1 MFRERMDILYIAAL
15 VVIVGIG
22 LLSVFSASRAVTS
35 EPVFPKQVAWVL
47 AGSLGFLFTA
57 RVNLR
62 VIEELAYM
70 IYGAACLL
78 LILTALIGSGPAG
91 RWLAAGPLRFQ
102 ASELAKVAT
111 IIAAARA
118 FADLEARPRKYGH
131 FLVFAGFVPAFLLT
145 WAQPDLGTAAAM
157 LLILLMMTWWA
168 GYGPDWIFLLVSPV
182 FAALSSMRLAYWAAF
197 TAVLVLILIKRRAG
211 LGIWVLILAG
221 NTLVAALTPVAWGLL
236 RPYQQ
241 ERLSTFLNPSSDPQG
256 AGWNVIQSEVAIG
269 SGGLWGRGYL
279 EGTQKGLAFLPAR
292 HTDFAFSVWAEET
305 GFAGAMLLLAAFGV
319 LLFRLLRAASRCASP
334 FYSLLAAGTASYFA
348 VHLAVNIGMTVG
360 IMPVTGIPLVLVSYG
375 GSQTAMALI
384 LAGLGLNAA
393 VNWKVF

>member
-1 MFRERMDILYIAAL
+1 MFRERIDIPYIAAL
-15 VVIVGIG
+15 AVIVGIG
-22 LLSVFSASRAVTS
+22 LLSVFSASRAVTN

-47 AGSLGFLFTA
+47 AGSLGFLFAA

-62 VIEELAYM
+62 AMEEFAYM
-70 IYGAACLL
+70 IYAAACLL
-78 LILTALIGSGPAG
+78 LLLTALIGRGPAG

-102 ASELAKVAT
+102 ASELAKVAV

-131 FLVFAGFVPAFLLT
+131 FLVFAGFAPAFVLT
-145 WAQPDLGTAAAM
+145 WAQPDLGTALAM
-157 LLILLMMTWWA
+157 LLILLLMTWWA

-197 TAVLVLILIKRRAG
+197 TAILVLILVRRKAG
-211 LGIWVLILAG
+211 IGIWLLVLAG

-241 ERLSTFLNPSSDPQG
+241 ERLTTFLNPSSDPQG

-292 HTDFAFSVWAEET
+292 HTDFVFSVWAEET
-305 GFAGAMLLLAAFGV
+305 GFAGALLLLAAYGF
-319 LLFRLLRAASRCASP
+319 LLFRLLRTAARCASP

-348 VHLAVNIGMTVG
+348 THLVVNVGMTVG

-375 GSQTAMALI
+375 GSQTAMAML
-384 LAGLGLNAA
+384 LAGLGLNAT

>member
-1 MFRERMDILYIAAL
+1 MAGERIDAAYIAAL
-15 VVIVGIG
+15 AVIVGIG

-35 EPVFPKQVAWVL
+35 ELVFPKQVAWVL
-47 AGSLGFLFTA
+47 AGSLGFFLSA

-62 VIEELAYM
+62 AMEELAYA
-70 IYGAACLL
+70 IYAAACLL

-102 ASELAKVAT
+102 ASELAKVAVV
-111 IIAAARA
+111 IAAARA

-131 FLVFAGFVPAFLLT
+131 FLVFAGFTPAFVLT
-145 WAQPDLGTAAAM
+145 WVQPDLGTAAAM

-182 FAALSSMRLAYWAAF
+182 FAALSSMRLAYWAVF
-197 TAVLVLILIKRRAG
+197 TGVLVLILLRRRAG
-211 LGIWVLILAG
+211 LGIWVLVLAG

-241 ERLSTFLNPSSDPQG
+241 ERLTTFLNPSSDPQG
-256 AGWNVIQSEVAIG
+256 AGWNIIQSEVAIG
-269 SGGLWGRGYL
+269 SGGLWGQGYL
-279 EGTQKGLAFLPAR
+279 QGAQKSLAFLPAR

-319 LLFRLLRAASRCASP
+319 LMFRLIRTAARCASP

-348 VHLAVNIGMTVG
+348 IHLAVNVGMTIGV
-360 IMPVTGIPLVLVSYG
+360 MPVTGIPLVLVSYG
-375 GSQTAMALI
+375 GSQTAMAMI
-384 LAGLGLNAA
+384 LAGLGLNASI
-393 VNWKVF
+393 NWKVF